1 MINIL
6 NTRINRANYIYQTR
20 GFSHLIMQI
29 IRFLFSQYRVFF
41 QYSHYYLYEHTL
53 EELNEADFLPSIQN
67 YVFKIVNSVE
77 QADKLVTDGFE
88 FPEDITKARYRLT
101 RGAIAFCIF
110 VDSKLAHIGWVALT
124 DEAKKTFDSV
134 PYKVNFSNRQA
145 CTGGTSTIL
154 EYEGRGLMSYC
165 YFRRFQFL
173 NEQGMIS
180 SRNAVEVSNVASKKV
195 HAKFNPRIYA
205 KGRYIRILWWKS
217 WKEIPIQS
225 TENN

>member
-1 MINIL
+1 
-6 NTRINRANYIYQTR
+6 
-20 GFSHLIMQI
+20 MQI

-124 DEAKKTFDSV
+124 DEAKKTFDSL
-134 PYKVNFSNRQA
+134 PYKIDFSDQHA
-145 CTGGTSTIL
+145 WAGGVWTNPK
-154 EYEGRGLMSYC
+154 Y
-165 YFRRFQFL
+165 RRKGFHGYVGYKRIKYL
-173 NEQGMIS
+173 REKGAVKV
-180 SRNAVEVSNVASKKV
+180 RTAVEMSNIASHKGTVK
-195 HAKFNPRIYA
+195 HGYKIYA
-205 KGRYIRILWWKS
+205 KGRFLKILWWKS
-217 WKEIPIQS
+217 WKETPI
-225 TENN
+225 